1 MQVDGL
7 AIGASSSGPAAELFM
22 ERLEI
27 RAMATF
33 VDPPKI
39 WKRYVD
45 DTFAKLKKIMVE
57 AFLAHLN
64 SQHPRIKFTT
74 EIEKDG
80 KISFLATL
88 VHVLPD
94 RSTKTTIYRKA
105 THTDQYLDFQSN
117 HHVKQKIGIISTFEH
132 SIEKL
137 VTEEEDKKKE
147 LKHVKKALKTC
158 GHPKWSLE
166 RKKRTGPKEEKI
178 ERRGKVVLPYVK
190 GVSERLARIF
200 KRYDL
205 ETIHKPSSTLKNLLC
220 NKMKDKVDV
229 LDKTGS
235 VYYNECIKE
244 KCRAERE
251 KDDYVGETDRVTRER
266 MYEHRV
272 IDHKT
277 SKQYASLQD
286 KKVSGPAEPAPEN
299 LRRSTRN
306 KDKKKKDYKAVQE
319 GSNQLLS
326 EGSTDFSAHVASDT
340 HESDLRFTVLCTE
353 ENWFKRGVKEAVA
366 IKKIRPTLN
375 KDQGRYHLSSVY
387 DKFIRT
393 SVDLKTSRT
402 GANGGSEEMDF

>member
-1 MQVDGL
+1 
-7 AIGASSSGPAAELFM
+7 
-22 ERLEI
+22 
-27 RAMATF
+27 
-33 VDPPKI
+33 
-39 WKRYVD
+39 
-45 DTFAKLKKIMVE
+45 
-57 AFLAHLN
+57 
-64 SQHPRIKFTT
+64 
-74 EIEKDG
+74 
-80 KISFLATL
+80 
-88 VHVLPD
+88 
-94 RSTKTTIYRKA
+94 
-105 THTDQYLDFQSN
+105 
-117 HHVKQKIGIISTFEH
+117 
-132 SIEKL
+132 
-137 VTEEEDKKKE
+137 
-147 LKHVKKALKTC
+147 
-158 GHPKWSLE
+158 
-166 RKKRTGPKEEKI
+166 
-178 ERRGKVVLPYVK
+178 
-190 GVSERLARIF
+190 
-200 KRYDL
+200 
-205 ETIHKPSSTLKNLLC
+205 
-220 NKMKDKVDV
+220 MKDKVDV

-286 KKVSGPAEPAPEN
+286 KKVSGPVEPAPEN

-340 HESDLRFTVLCTE
+340 HEKNELRFTVLCTE